1 MPREIV
7 VVSARPPDLQ
17 VLLEAGAAVDPQL
30 GLRTMREGAVHQLCR
45 VGQGA
50 QGQDVAVLSVSQP
63 LAVENAAE
71 LRRLLPATTAV
82 QGLAPP
88 LWWVEALAPW
98 GDAGRV
104 GVRIAQE
111 LALRLGGVCVVQDG
125 E

>member
-7 VVSARPPDLQ
+7 VVSARAPDLTT
-17 VLLEAGAAVDPQL
+17 LLEAGAAVDPGL
-30 GLRTMREGAVHQLCR
+30 GLRTMREGAVHQLCL
-45 VGQGA
+45 VGPDGS
-50 QGQDVAVLSVSQP
+50 GDVAVLSVSQP

-71 LRRLLPATTAV
+71 LARLLPGVA
-82 QGLAPP
+82 GLDHLAAP

-104 GVRIAQE
+104 GVRVAQE